1 MGKSLRFVIFGLQK
15 MHSAVKNVN
24 VDIFLN
30 TKIKARFYNQYPFF
44 DEPHFYQNVFD
55 SRPPLLP
62 YYRRFN
68 FNPIVVKG

>member
-1 MGKSLRFVIFGLQK
+1 

-30 TKIKARFYNQYPFF
+30 KKNNSPRLQSIPLF

-55 SRPPLLP
+55 SRPPFLP
-62 YYRRFN
+62 YYRRYN
-68 FNPIVVKG
+68 FNPTVAKR